1 MSPRYRRIL
10 LQRAARLFDLAALSL
25 TFLAAF
31 AISSRAFTWPSF
43 ESVLLLRIK
52 VVNILIFGGYLAVC
66 SAVCSSCGLYLS
78 HRLSHWVR
86 QVREIAVATTI
97 LTGVLFV
104 LPLKMAFATAE
115 FFVLFWLLTF
125 TSLVGSRA
133 IGQRVLYYARSR
145 GRNLRNL
152 VVIGES
158 REAYALADRIG
169 KEPSLGY
176 RIVRIIHA
184 KES

>member
-1 MSPRYRRIL
+1 MSPTYRRIF

-31 AISSRAFTWPSF
+31 AISSRTFNWPSF

-66 SAVCSSCGLYLS
+66 SAILSSCGLYLS
-78 HRLSHWVR
+78 HRLSHSVR
-86 QVREIAVATTI
+86 QVREIFVSTSI
-97 LTGVLFV
+97 ITGVLLV
-104 LPLKMAFATAE
+104 IPLHMAFATAE
-115 FFVLFWLLTF
+115 FFIVFWLLTF
-125 TSLVGSRA
+125 TSLLASRA
-133 IGQRVLYYARSR
+133 IGQCVLYYARLR

-152 VVIGES
+152 VIVGDND
-158 REAYALADRIG
+158 EAYALADHIA

-176 RIVRIIHA
+176 RIVRIIQA
-184 KES
+184 KET